1 VKIGTIIT
9 LLLLWALTAFAE
21 DKAPTCETEQQQGNV
36 AFSEATRLLAETI
49 TLKAENAQLKAHI
62 QKLQEEKPKV
72 GPEPKK

>member
-1 VKIGTIIT
+1 MKIGTIIT

-21 DKAPTCETEQQQGNV
+21 DKAPTCETERQQINA
-36 AFSEATRLLAETI
+36 AFQEATRLLGQTI
-49 TLKAENAQLKAHI
+49 TLQAENAQLKAHI